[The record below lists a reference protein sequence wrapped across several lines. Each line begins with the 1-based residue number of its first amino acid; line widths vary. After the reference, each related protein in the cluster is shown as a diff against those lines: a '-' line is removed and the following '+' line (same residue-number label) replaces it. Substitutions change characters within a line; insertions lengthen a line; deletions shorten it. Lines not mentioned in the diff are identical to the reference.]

1 MNFEEF
7 LRRCIRTLNE
17 SKIEYVIV
25 GGVLVSIYGEPRA
38 TRDVDVIIDLE
49 PENEES
55 IRNFLTAM
63 RKYDLDI
70 MGGVET
76 IRNALKERIHF
87 TVFNKSYLYWMDVQ
101 GIYSI
106 LDKIVFE
113 TRRKMKILGM
123 DTWVE
128 SLEALIVAKLSIYY
142 SDQSVRDVRSMIE
155 LNRDS
160 IDKELLYAIAD
171 KIGVR
176 RRVEKMLSE
185 IGI

>member
-1 MNFEEF
+1 M
-7 LRRCIRTLNE
+7 LNE
-17 SKIEYVIV
+17 SGVEYVIV

-38 TRDVDVIIDLE
+38 TKDVDVIVNLKLG
-49 PENEES
+49 NEEL
-55 IRNFLTAM
+55 IRRFLITAK
-63 RKYDLDI
+63 KYDLEVI
-70 MGGVET
+70 GGIET
-76 IRNALKERIHF
+76 IRRALKEHIHF

-113 TRRKMKILGM
+113 TRRKMQILGLEA
-123 DTWVE
+123 WVE
-128 SLEALIVAKLSIYY
+128 SLEALIVAKLSVYY

-155 LNRDS
+155 LNREV

-176 RRVEKMLSE
+176 RRVEE
-185 IGI
+185 ILAEMRI